1 MVITDINV
9 HIPFYT
15 GNPIFSEPRIVEGPQ
30 TTFVR
35 LYQPASF
42 TCAVSGNPQPG
53 IMWYK
58 DGSELV
64 GERLP
69 QLLIPEV
76 HLVDRGAYHCIVFG
90 REGNITSNVAF
101 LNIRGG
107 SVLPGTLHQRT
118 GTMYCNI
125 FACRYHAVHRQPHPP
140 CSY

>member
-1 MVITDINV
+1 MVTTDINI

-107 SVLPGTLHQRT
+107 SISTLHITSEDGYYVLQYLC
-118 GTMYCNI
+118 M
-125 FACRYHAVHRQPHPP
+125 
-140 CSY
+140 

>member
-1 MVITDINV
+1 
-9 HIPFYT
+9 
-15 GNPIFSEPRIVEGPQ
+15 
-30 TTFVR
+30 
-35 LYQPASF
+35 
-42 TCAVSGNPQPG
+42 
-53 IMWYK
+53 MWYK

-107 SVLPGTLHQRT
+107 SVFTWHITPEDGNYVAIFCMQVSCSTPPTLSSVLLLKTVKRQNQR
-118 GTMYCNI
+118 
-125 FACRYHAVHRQPHPP
+125 HRCQG
-140 CSY
+140 